1 MTSENTTRRE
11 PQPARGASPRR
22 RGKLRLAGI
31 VALLLCALSFLPI
44 GPTSGW
50 IATAS
55 AHALLVRADPAP
67 DSIAQSPPSRVRMW
81 FSEDLNAQT
90 SRAVVVDTANREVD
104 LKNSKVSSSDHKE
117 MDVGLPLLP
126 AGTYVVAWRT
136 QSAIDGH
143 VVGGSFIFRVA
154 RPDGSVPPIPAKL
167 PAGHIPGAG
176 GSGASPSAA
185 LDPPTLAQALMTWLA
200 LLFMTFWVG
209 GLIWET
215 WILPRSLVDDSD
227 VRAGAE
233 VAGRRFA
240 RLAPWA
246 LAGVIVADIGIVLT
260 LSVQLAG
267 SWSGA
272 VSLPFLRAIVL
283 DSRFGVYWLWR
294 QAIALAALA
303 LLFVAS
309 RRGWSFARE
318 RQPETRATGGDASSQ
333 AIAPWHRELL
343 AVLRD
348 VRSLPRRLVRGWM
361 ARTWA
366 GRALCVLGAGLV
378 VAFALSGH
386 AAAVPASEFAYA
398 FTVDLFHLFANA
410 AWVGGLLYIS
420 VVFIPAI
427 QALPARSRARI
438 LAIGLPAFGALA
450 ITCATLLAATGT
462 LNTTIHLT
470 SIKQF
475 LTTSYGRVL
484 AVKIEFFLFMVAISA
499 YHAFVLRPRLA
510 HALRSMEAARGLAL
524 EAERVESAVGASITS
539 SRGVAAGEQIT
550 GLSPDGIGGDP
561 SLSPRA
567 AGLAAR
573 LEDWLVR
580 ESLIGAV
587 ILLCVALLAAFAGS
601 LAPAMSSAAP
611 AMSSG
616 GAFVQTQHAQGYAIT
631 LKVTP
636 ATFGTNTFTV
646 SVADPSGKPLSGGSV
661 LINTQMLDMDMGVQ
675 SAQLKE
681 VGASQP
687 GVYSG
692 QSDLTM
698 AGHWRVLV
706 KVLPPGAKDFIVAAF
721 TFSATY

>member
-1 MTSENTTRRE
+1 MTNGGANRKK
-11 PQPARGASPRR
+11 PAPARGWFPKPH
-22 RGKLRLAGI
+22 GKRLVLA
-31 VALLLCALSFLPI
+31 VLCLLLCALTFLPI
-44 GPTSGW
+44 GPIAGW
-50 IATAS
+50 MPTAS

-67 DSIAQSPPSRVRMW
+67 DSVAQTPPSRVRMW
-81 FSEDLNAQT
+81 FSEDLNRQT
-90 SRAVVVDTANREVD
+90 SRAVVVDTTNREVD
-104 LKNSKVSSSDHKE
+104 LKNSKVSSSDPKE

-143 VVGGSFIFRVA
+143 IVGGSFIFRIA
-154 RPDGSVPPIPAKL
+154 RPDGTVPPVPAKL
-167 PAGHIPGAG
+167 PTGHVPGAG
-176 GSGASPSAA
+176 GSGASASAA
-185 LDPPTLAQALMTWLA
+185 LDPPTLAQAITTWLA

-215 WILPRSLVDDSD
+215 WILPRPLIGDED
-227 VRAGAE
+227 VRAGAD

-240 RLAPWA
+240 RLAPYA
-246 LAGVIVADIGIVLT
+246 LVGVLIADIGIVLS

-272 VSLPFLRAIVL
+272 VSLPFLRAIVFG
-283 DSRFGVYWLWR
+283 SRFGTYWLLR
-294 QAIALAALA
+294 QSVVLAALA
-303 LLFVAS
+303 LIFVAARRRWSVS
-309 RRGWSFARE
+309 REIAPGE
-318 RQPETRATGGDASSQ
+318 RPSEERTSE
-333 AIAPWHRELL
+333 AIAPWHRELG
-343 AVLRD
+343 AVLRG
-348 VRSLPRRLVRGWM
+348 VPALPRRLSRGWR

-366 GRALCVLGAGLV
+366 GRAECALAGVLV

-386 AAAVPASEFAYA
+386 AAAVPASEFTYA
-398 FTVDLFHLFANA
+398 VTVDLVHLLANA

-427 QALPARSRARI
+427 QSLSPRQRARI
-438 LAIGLPAFGALA
+438 LALGLPAFGALA

-475 LTTSYGRVL
+475 LTTSYGRIL

-499 YHAFVLRPRLA
+499 YHAFILRPRLA
-510 HALRSMEAARGLAL
+510 HALLAGEAAA
-524 EAERVESAVGASITS
+524 SAAI
-539 SRGVAAGEQIT
+539 GEQIET
-550 GLSPDGIGGDP
+550 VVGVGAVESRPTPPIGQELAPPSPETAP
-561 SLSPRA
+561 HESPSPRA
-567 AGLAAR
+567 LGLATR

-601 LAPAMSSAAP
+601 LAPTTSAASP
-611 AMSSG
+611 PST
-616 GAFVQTQHAQGYAIT
+616 GAFIQTQRIQSYAIT

-636 ATFGTNTFTV
+636 VTFGSNTFTV
-646 SVADPSGKPLSGGSV
+646 TVIDPSGQPVRAGSV
-661 LINTQMLDMDMGVQ
+661 LLQTQMLDMDMGVQ
-675 SAQLKE
+675 SVQLKE
-681 VGASQP
+681 VGASEP

-698 AGHWRVLV
+698 AGHWRTLV
-706 KVLPPGAKDFIVAAF
+706 KVLPPGAKDFLVATY

>member
-1 MTSENTTRRE
+1 MRRE
-11 PQPARGASPRR
+11 PKPAHGHSSR
-22 RGKLRLAGI
+22 RGWGRLRI
-31 VALLLCALSFLPI
+31 VGAVFLFVCALSFLPI
-44 GPTSGW
+44 GPTAGW

-55 AHALLVRADPAP
+55 AHAVLVRAAPGP
-67 DSIAQSPPSRVRMW
+67 DSIVQSPPSQVRMW
-81 FSEDLNAQT
+81 FSEDLNGQT

-104 LKNSKVSSSDHKE
+104 LKNSKVSSSDPKE

-154 RPDGSVPPIPAKL
+154 RPDGTVPPIPATL
-167 PAGHIPGAG
+167 PTGHVPGAG
-176 GSGASPSAA
+176 GNGASPSAA
-185 LDPPTLAQALMTWLA
+185 LDPPTLAQAIMTWLA
-200 LLFMTFWVG
+200 LAFLTFWVG
-209 GLIWET
+209 GLVWET
-215 WILPRSLVDDSD
+215 WILPSSLVDDSA

-246 LAGVIVADIGIVLT
+246 LAGVLVADIGIVLT

-283 DSRFGVYWLWR
+283 DSRFGTFWLWR
-294 QAIALAALA
+294 QVIALAALA
-303 LLFVAS
+303 LIFVAS
-309 RRGWSFARE
+309 RRGWSFSRE
-318 RQPETRATGGDASSQ
+318 RQQQETRDAGYSASSQ
-333 AIAPWHRELL
+333 DIAPWHRELL
-343 AVLRD
+343 SVLRD
-348 VRSLPRRLVRGWM
+348 IGSLPRRLVRGWL

-366 GRALCVLGAGLV
+366 GRGLCALAGALV

-386 AAAVPASEFAYA
+386 AAAVPTSEFAYA
-398 FTVDLFHLFANA
+398 VTVDLVHLFANA

-427 QALPARSRARI
+427 QKLPARSRARV
-438 LAIGLPAFGALA
+438 LALGLPAFGALA
-450 ITCATLLAATGT
+450 IACATLLAATGT

-499 YHAFVLRPRLA
+499 YHAFILRPRLA
-510 HALRSMEAARGLAL
+510 LALQDATAARGAAL
-524 EAERVESAVGASITS
+524 TQEQVEKA
-539 SRGVAAGEQIT
+539 VAAGAVGTRAGAAREQGDALPAVET
-550 GLSPDGIGGDP
+550 PDGQ
-561 SLSPRA
+561 LVSPRA
-567 AGLAAR
+567 LGLAAR

-601 LAPAMSSAAP
+601 LTPAATSSNAQTTT
-611 AMSSG
+611 SG
-616 GAFVQTQHAQGYAIT
+616 GAFIQTQHVQGYAIT

-636 ATFGTNTFTV
+636 DTFGTNTFTV
-646 SVADPSGKPLSGGSV
+646 TVADPNGKPLSGGSV
-661 LINTQMLDMDMGVQ
+661 LINTRILDMEMGEQ

-681 VGASQP
+681 VGVSEP
-687 GVYSG
+687 GVYTG

-706 KVLPPGAKDFIVAAF
+706 NVLPPGAKDFIVA
-721 TFSATY
+721 TYNFSATY